1 MLLFLPSSL
10 SSSLLCLTLTTSSS
24 TYLTI
29 FLASCFFFTSVPV
42 SGEGDL
48 LKIVWK
54 PIKHSDYTLGPA
66 YTKEFDLVGK
76 DNAVE
81 KVRVMEKPGL
91 FSKDFKVVCKSKV

>member
-1 MLLFLPSSL
+1 MLLFLPSS
-10 SSSLLCLTLTTSSS
+10 SSSLLSYLTTSST

-29 FLASCFFFTSVPV
+29 FLASCFFTSVPV